1 MPDSDAAAARSRRGR
16 VRRAAGGVRQ
26 PGRAANCDR
35 AAAARSRA
43 AAAPCKFN
51 ERVIKVNYKN
61 AFHKKYFDKA
71 DSFTAKHNQEE
82 GVPR

>member
-16 VRRAAGGVRQ
+16 VRRAACGVRQ

-43 AAAPCKFN
+43 AAAACGVRFGAKETKFN
-51 ERVIKVNYKN
+51 DRVIKVN
-61 AFHKKYFDKA
+61 
-71 DSFTAKHNQEE
+71 
-82 GVPR
+82 